1 MFSPPGFPGFC
12 DSSCSSPA
20 GFAAGWAATT
30 PGMSAENGAGSYVLT
45 VGNAA
50 DAATVEAAAGLAT
63 ALCWAI
69 AERTPH
75 STINKQH
82 TPAIQRPT
90 FLCPIDCFIVV
101 SSCHNLRSL
110 SKTVRTALREADRHA
125 NLDDLPRRDI
135 RDRRDVGSSKVIG
148 A

>member
-1 MFSPPGFPGFC
+1 
-12 DSSCSSPA
+12 
-20 GFAAGWAATT
+20 
-30 PGMSAENGAGSYVLT
+30 MSAENGAGSYVLT

-82 TPAIQRPT
+82 TPAIH
-90 FLCPIDCFIVV
+90 CFIVV